1 MSNIAHFFDLS
12 CLVNIPQNAW
22 VVSKSNPN
30 QPLYKISPSEFLLI
44 KSGIY
49 KNRGNKIDFNGV
61 VYYLPDELWN
71 KLKVISTKNRIDFS
85 SFVISLQEF
94 LNKDLIEA
102 LDYEV
107 KLDQI
112 MNLKNKVEDIYVI
125 CSKETK
131 GLYEKIINEIVE
143 TLRTNGMIVKNFYY
157 LNENFLNQNTDEV
170 NYKKMRLLLQ
180 HSIGYRSDMNK
191 FIDDEITKYD
201 QINFYDKSIPFK
213 TVSITVDQIFK
224 SMMKNTDKGLMDV
237 IKDDLKTH
245 TPIIQINKIE
255 DNQFNPIRTTKIE
268 LSLKHLI
275 TKFESFT
282 IYP

>member
-102 LDYEV
+102 LDYEI

-224 SMMKNTDKGLMDV
+224 SMMKNTAKGLMDV

>member
-1 MSNIAHFFDLS
+1 M
-12 CLVNIPQNAW
+12 LV
-22 VVSKSNPN
+22 
-30 QPLYKISPSEFLLI
+30 EE
-44 KSGIY
+44 
-49 KNRGNKIDFNGV
+49 NKIKKTTIIENSDT
-61 VYYLPDELWN
+61 
-71 KLKVISTKNRIDFS
+71 VIFDK
-85 SFVISLQEF
+85 
-94 LNKDLIEA
+94 
-102 LDYEV
+102 
-107 KLDQI
+107 
-112 MNLKNKVEDIYVI
+112 
-125 CSKETK
+125 
-131 GLYEKIINEIVE
+131 KIINEIVE

-224 SMMKNTDKGLMDV
+224 SMMKNTAKGLMDV

-275 TKFESFT
+275 TKFESFSRCDT
-282 IYP
+282 LDDTPFSGDLFHKKSVIFPI

>member
-102 LDYEV
+102 LDYEI